1 MVVRIKLSIFAMSLR
16 DKALSL
22 TINCC
27 YAAESALVKRY
38 SNMTTSMIR
47 RNLIQKFVMT
57 EFVSNRINTQK
68 DVDRMLN
75 MITTKLNM
83 NNDEAKSFL
92 RESIGLAK

>member
-1 MVVRIKLSIFAMSLR
+1 
-16 DKALSL
+16 
-22 TINCC
+22 
-27 YAAESALVKRY
+27 
-38 SNMTTSMIR
+38 MTTSMIR
-47 RNLIQKFVMT
+47 RNLIQKFVMI

-92 RESIGLAK
+92 HESIGLAK

>member
-1 MVVRIKLSIFAMSLR
+1 MSLR
-16 DKALSL
+16 DKGFKFNNL
-22 TINCC
+22 N
-27 YAAESALVKRY
+27 AAMQSCSAHVKRY

-47 RNLIQKFVMT
+47 RNLIQKFVMV
-57 EFVSNRINTQK
+57 EFTSNRMNTQK

-83 NNDEAKSFL
+83 SSDEAKSFL

>member
-1 MVVRIKLSIFAMSLR
+1 
-16 DKALSL
+16 
-22 TINCC
+22 
-27 YAAESALVKRY
+27 
-38 SNMTTSMIR
+38 MTTSMIR
-47 RNLIQKFVMT
+47 RNLIQKFVMI

-83 NNDEAKSFL
+83 NSDEAKSFL

>member
-1 MVVRIKLSIFAMSLR
+1 
-16 DKALSL
+16 
-22 TINCC
+22 
-27 YAAESALVKRY
+27 
-38 SNMTTSMIR
+38 MTTSMIR
-47 RNLIQKFVMT
+47 RNLIQKFVMI

-92 RESIGLAK
+92 RESIGLTK

>member
-1 MVVRIKLSIFAMSLR
+1 
-16 DKALSL
+16 
-22 TINCC
+22 
-27 YAAESALVKRY
+27 
-38 SNMTTSMIR
+38 MTTSMIK
-47 RNLIQKFVMT
+47 RNLIQKFVMI

-92 RESIGLAK
+92 RESIGLVK

>member
-1 MVVRIKLSIFAMSLR
+1 
-16 DKALSL
+16 
-22 TINCC
+22 
-27 YAAESALVKRY
+27 
-38 SNMTTSMIR
+38 MTTSMIR
-47 RNLIQKFVMT
+47 RNLIQKFVMI

-92 RESIGLAK
+92 RESIGLSK

>member
-1 MVVRIKLSIFAMSLR
+1 
-16 DKALSL
+16 
-22 TINCC
+22 
-27 YAAESALVKRY
+27 
-38 SNMTTSMIR
+38 MTTSMIR
-47 RNLIQKFVMT
+47 RNLIQKFVMI

-92 RESIGLAK
+92 RESIGLIK

>member
-1 MVVRIKLSIFAMSLR
+1 
-16 DKALSL
+16 
-22 TINCC
+22 
-27 YAAESALVKRY
+27 
-38 SNMTTSMIR
+38 MTTSMIR
-47 RNLIQKFVMT
+47 RNLIQKFVMI

-83 NNDEAKSFL
+83 INDEAKSFL

>member
-1 MVVRIKLSIFAMSLR
+1 
-16 DKALSL
+16 
-22 TINCC
+22 
-27 YAAESALVKRY
+27 
-38 SNMTTSMIR
+38 MTTSMMK

-57 EFVSNRINTQK
+57 EFVSNRMNTQG

-83 NNDEAKSFL
+83 SSDEAKSFL

>member
-1 MVVRIKLSIFAMSLR
+1 
-16 DKALSL
+16 
-22 TINCC
+22 
-27 YAAESALVKRY
+27 
-38 SNMTTSMIR
+38 MTTSMIR
-47 RNLIQKFVMT
+47 RNLIQKFVMI

-92 RESIGLAK
+92 GESIGLAK

>member
-1 MVVRIKLSIFAMSLR
+1 
-16 DKALSL
+16 
-22 TINCC
+22 
-27 YAAESALVKRY
+27 
-38 SNMTTSMIR
+38 MTTSMIR
-47 RNLIQKFVMT
+47 RNLIQKFVMI

-83 NNDEAKSFL
+83 NIDEAKSFL

>member
-1 MVVRIKLSIFAMSLR
+1 
-16 DKALSL
+16 
-22 TINCC
+22 
-27 YAAESALVKRY
+27 
-38 SNMTTSMIR
+38 MTTLMIR
-47 RNLIQKFVMT
+47 RNLIQKFVMI

-92 RESIGLAK
+92 RESIGLTK

>member
-1 MVVRIKLSIFAMSLR
+1 
-16 DKALSL
+16 
-22 TINCC
+22 
-27 YAAESALVKRY
+27 
-38 SNMTTSMIR
+38 MTTSMIR
-47 RNLIQKFVMT
+47 RNLIQKFVMI

-83 NNDEAKSFL
+83 NNDKAKSFL